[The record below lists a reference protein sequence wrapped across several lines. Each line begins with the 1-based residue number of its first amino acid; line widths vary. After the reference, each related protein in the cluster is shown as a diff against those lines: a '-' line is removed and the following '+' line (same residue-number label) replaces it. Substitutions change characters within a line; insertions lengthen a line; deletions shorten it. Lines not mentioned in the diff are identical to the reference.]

1 MFNGDRVKDLITQR
15 GMTQTQFAKR
25 LGMSLSTFTHMIAA
39 DANPTSRN
47 AELIAE
53 NLGVPLQDLFYSTN
67 NYEVVENKELKAQ
80 ESIPYKLNASDAET
94 IRLMQKIIDAKDAL
108 IAEKENLVKEK
119 ERTIRI
125 LLKEKGL

>member
-1 MFNGDRVKDLITQR
+1 
-15 GMTQTQFAKR
+15 
-25 LGMSLSTFTHMIAA
+25 MIAA